1 MEVRVIVT
9 YRLFKFYRRCGQSR
23 TRAFT
28 RALGTVLRDF
38 NLNRS
43 PR

>member
-1 MEVRVIVT
+1 MVVT
-9 YRLFKFYRRCGQSR
+9 WRLFKFYRRCGQSR

-28 RALGTVLRDF
+28 RALSTVWRDF

-43 PR
+43 TR